1 VQTGTDSGMKVL
13 DKSKIKPG
21 DDGPVVN
28 AVPVSPRSPEP
39 TLAEIVPVRPA
50 FSNAETAVIFFLRQ
64 FRVLLGAAR
73 LYQRNHPRLME
84 ILASTEQQLRIA
96 LGARSP
102 LVVAIDTNG
111 ILLPRR
117 EGSAAELLHDPRGEL
132 RGLAEELLR
141 SGICSMLFT
150 HPINV
155 GELDLLAHEISMVPR
170 SATPGDTASRKLWDN
185 WIKNRGIVGI
195 RINIPTERRDSLLL
209 ASLMSAVLAYDNAA
223 QPSSHSR
230 AVRTMPE
237 ASFDQIA
244 ITLRVLEKLAP
255 PNDPEMQPST
265 EEIARRFHSVVSGSD
280 PSSISL
286 IVHGVSNV
294 KPREGETLK
303 PYLDRLTDEL
313 VLAFVKQEF
322 QAGRVTPP
330 LLAPMLIQL
339 DRERGQADSAGINR
353 FGGSQHDELRVSIL
367 CEKFWNALPARVKGK
382 TLRSRDAWCV
392 PATVVA
398 RFLEPLAAS
407 AEKKKSDAAAR
418 EGRTVLLAY
427 AKCLEAEEGKARRA
441 VAAGLAEIAPQM
453 ERLWPHSSAADFGRG
468 IVQALLR
475 ETSPGI
481 AGLLSAA
488 AEKLARTS
496 LAKHEYAEFER
507 ILEALEAAPRDDDH
521 AHISTLVGRILNQ
534 EQWLYLVDEALA
546 SQPLNPVIPRLL
558 KRSPDRLID
567 RLGLLLTAENGLNS
581 LPAMVRLIHG
591 TGEPV
596 LGALEFRLFE
606 ARKQR
611 VATAIHL
618 LASADPKRLA
628 AALPKALAS
637 WEWNLQ
643 DLAATELMKWTNP
656 PVVAA
661 TAQAFLATLS
671 EAHAMVVPCMIDHL
685 GTAHETAAV
694 PILLQIAEGAHPML
708 RDIYFRIKAIEAL
721 GRMRVPEA
729 GPVMLR
735 MVRQRTGLA
744 HSEPAALR
752 SAAEEALG
760 LLENRPSSARA
771 RVTES
776 TRTKPTIARSR
787 SRRYLRARV
796 QPPMQ
801 AVISGTRAG
810 AARVR
815 VLALGGAFLETDQR
829 LAVGDSMQL
838 QIRTG
843 LRKIES
849 TAVVRNIT
857 PTGAGVEFVHLKAQD
872 RERLRRLIQQ
882 LVK

>member
-1 VQTGTDSGMKVL
+1 MKVL
-13 DKSKIKPG
+13 DNSKPRPG
-21 DDGPVVN
+21 EVVPVVN
-28 AVPVSPRSPEP
+28 AEP
-39 TLAEIVPVRPA
+39 LPARHSEPALAEVIPVRPA

-96 LGARSP
+96 LAARSP
-102 LVVAIDTNG
+102 LVVAIERNG
-111 ILLPRR
+111 ILLPRQ
-117 EGSAAELLHDPRGEL
+117 EGAVAELLHDPRSEL
-132 RGLAEELLR
+132 KGLAEELLR
-141 SGICSMLFT
+141 SGICSFLFT

-155 GELDLLAHEISMVPR
+155 GELDLLAHEISQVPR

-185 WIKNRGIVGI
+185 WIRNRGVVGI

-209 ASLMSAVLAYDNAA
+209 ASLMSVVLAYDRAP
-223 QPSSHSR
+223 QHSSHSP

-244 ITLRVLEKLAP
+244 ATLRVIEKLAP
-255 PNDPEMQPST
+255 PDDPEMKPST
-265 EEIARRFHSVVSGSD
+265 EDIARRFHSVVSASP

-286 IVHGVSNV
+286 IVYGVSNV

-313 VLAFVKQEF
+313 ALAFVKQEF
-322 QAGRVTPP
+322 QAGRIAPP
-330 LLAPMLIQL
+330 LLVPLLVQL
-339 DRERGQADSAGINR
+339 DRERGQTDNTGTNR
-353 FGGSQHDELRVSIL
+353 FGGSQYDELRVSLL
-367 CEKFWNALPARVKGK
+367 CEKFWNALPARVKAK

-392 PATVVA
+392 PAAAVA
-398 RFLEPLAAS
+398 RFLEPLAAAS
-407 AEKKKSDAAAR
+407 EKKKSDAAAR
-418 EGRTVLLAY
+418 EGRAALLAY
-427 AKCLEAEEGKARRA
+427 AKCLESEESKARRA
-441 VAAGLAEIAPQM
+441 VAAGLAEISPQI
-453 ERLWPHSSAADFGRG
+453 ERLWPHASAAEFGRG

-481 AGLLSAA
+481 AGLLSAVV
-488 AEKLARTS
+488 EKLARTAMS
-496 LAKHEYAEFER
+496 KHEYAEFER
-507 ILEALEAAPRDDDH
+507 ILEALEASPRDDDH
-521 AHISTLVGRILNQ
+521 AHISTLVGRILSD
-534 EQWLYLVDEALA
+534 EQWLYLVDEALS

-567 RLGLLLTAENGLNS
+567 RLGLLLTAANGLNA

-596 LGALEFRLFE
+596 LGALEFRLYE
-606 ARKQR
+606 ARRQR

-628 AALPKALAS
+628 GALPKALAS

-643 DLAATELMKWTNP
+643 DLAATELMKWMNP

-694 PILLQIAEGAHPML
+694 PVLLQIAEGMHPTL
-708 RDIYFRIKAIEAL
+708 RDIYFRIKSIEAL

-729 GPVMLR
+729 APPLLR
-735 MVRQRTGLA
+735 MVRQRNGLA

-760 LLENRPSSARA
+760 LLENRSSSARLRVAESA
-771 RVTES
+771 RP
-776 TRTKPTIARSR
+776 RTTAAHSR

-801 AVISGTRAG
+801 AVITGSHAG

-829 LAVGDSMQL
+829 LAVGDSMHL
-838 QIRTG
+838 QIRAG
-843 LRKIES
+843 LRKIQS

-857 PTGAGVEFVHLKAQD
+857 PTGAGVEFVHLKPQD
-872 RERLRRLIQQ
+872 RERLRRLILQ
-882 LVK
+882 LVN

>member
-1 VQTGTDSGMKVL
+1 MKVL
-13 DKSKIKPG
+13 DKSKSKPVEG
-21 DDGPVVN
+21 IPVVN
-28 AVPVSPRSPEP
+28 AEPIHQRKPEP
-39 TLAEIVPVRPA
+39 TLAEVVPVRPA

-84 ILASTEQQLRIA
+84 ILASAEQQLRIA
-96 LGARSP
+96 LAARSP
-102 LVVAIDTNG
+102 LVVAIEPNG
-111 ILLPRR
+111 ILLPRQ
-117 EGSAAELLHDPRGEL
+117 EANTVELLHDPRGEL

-141 SGICSMLFT
+141 SGICSILFT

-170 SATPGDTASRKLWDN
+170 SNTPGDTASRKLWDN
-185 WIKNRGIVGI
+185 WIKNRGVVGI

-223 QPSSHSR
+223 QHSSYSR

-244 ITLRVLEKLAP
+244 ATLRVLEKLAP

-265 EEIARRFHSVVSGSD
+265 EDIARRFHSVVSASN
-280 PSSISL
+280 PSSTSL
-286 IVHGVSNV
+286 IVYGVSNV

-322 QAGRVTPP
+322 QAGRITPP
-330 LLAPMLIQL
+330 LLVPLLIQL
-339 DRERGQADSAGINR
+339 DKERGQADSTGINR
-353 FGGSQHDELRVSIL
+353 FGGSQHDEHRVSSL
-367 CEKFWNALPARVKGK
+367 CEKFWSALPARVKAK

-398 RFLEPLAAS
+398 RFLEPLAAA

-418 EGRTVLLAY
+418 EGRTVLMAY
-427 AKCLEAEEGKARRA
+427 ARCLESEEGKARRT
-441 VAAGLAEIAPQM
+441 VATSLAEIASQM
-453 ERLWPHSSAADFGRG
+453 ERLWPHPSAADFGRG

-481 AGLLSAA
+481 AGLLSAVV
-488 AEKLARTS
+488 EKLARTS
-496 LAKHEYAEFER
+496 LSKREYAEFER
-507 ILEALEAAPRDDDH
+507 ILEALEAAPRDDEH
-521 AHISTLVGRILNQ
+521 AHISTLVGRILND
-534 EQWLYLVDEALA
+534 EQWLYLVDDALA
-546 SQPLNPVIPRLL
+546 GHALNPVIPRLL

-567 RLGLLLTAENGLNS
+567 RLGLLLTAENGLHY

-596 LGALEFRLFE
+596 LGALEFRLYE
-606 ARKQR
+606 ARRQR

-628 AALPKALAS
+628 GALPKALAS

-661 TAQAFLATLS
+661 TAKAFLSTLS

-694 PILLQIAEGAHPML
+694 PVLLQIAEGAHAVL

-729 GPVMLR
+729 ASPLLR

-760 LLENRPSSARA
+760 LLENRPTTGRT
-771 RVTES
+771 RVVEG
-776 TRTKPTIARSR
+776 TRTKSSANHSR

-801 AVISGTRAG
+801 AVITGSRAS

-843 LRKIES
+843 LRKIQS

-857 PTGAGVEFVHLKAQD
+857 PTGAGVEFVHLKPHD
-872 RERLRRLIQQ
+872 RERLRRLILQ